1 MGAQVSRWRSS
12 DLLGVCRSK
21 RTYRGGDG
29 EGLIQEEDH
38 SLQVLAAAAAGQ
50 APVMALVLD
59 TNGSLSLA
67 STKQTSQMSAIGD
80 GNLKNNV
87 QPKPLSSS
95 YGVTVKVTEF
105 DFG

>member
-1 MGAQVSRWRSS
+1 
-12 DLLGVCRSK
+12 
-21 RTYRGGDG
+21 
-29 EGLIQEEDH
+29 
-38 SLQVLAAAAAGQ
+38 
-50 APVMALVLD
+50 MALVLD